1 MERGASSRNLGS
13 PARRDGSGN
22 SDTEGAVAMTIVEL
36 GLLLPSAC
44 QVSVKHIDVANIAS
58 RATRNLRIIGGM
70 FILCDI
76 RIEGMGNC

>member
-1 MERGASSRNLGS
+1 
-13 PARRDGSGN
+13 
-22 SDTEGAVAMTIVEL
+22 MTIVEL